1 MARKLDKLTRLL
13 KSIEGVSIID
23 RYSDHDSGRWV
34 QTSLDIKTEENNT
47 VLGILNHVYE
57 GNLVAKLYRS
67 KRVQMQFPSENR
79 GAIREK
85 YHDLEKGLRD
95 LGYSIEKLPDEDSIG
110 SHVIMWQ

>member
-1 MARKLDKLTRLL
+1 
-13 KSIEGVSIID
+13 
-23 RYSDHDSGRWV
+23 
-34 QTSLDIKTEENNT
+34 
-47 VLGILNHVYE
+47 
-57 GNLVAKLYRS
+57 
-67 KRVQMQFPSENR
+67 MQFPSENR